1 MKILIL
7 NGPNLNLLGKR
18 EPEIYGSETLEDIAK
33 SLKAKFPDIDFQ
45 WEQSNSE
52 GRLIDI
58 LQTSEAAGVVFNPGA
73 FTHYSYALYDC
84 IKAVE
89 YKYPVVEVHI
99 SNINRREEFRRKSVI
114 APACA
119 GTISGLGTKGYE
131 LAVRWLV
138 EK

>member
-18 EPEIYGSETLEDIAK
+18 EPEIYGSDTLEDIEK
-33 SLKAKFPDIDFQ
+33 SLKEKFPGIDFQ

-58 LQTSEAAGVVFNPGA
+58 LQASDADGVIFNPGA
-73 FTHYSYALYDC
+73 FTHYSYALFDC

-89 YKYPVVEVHI
+89 NKFPVVEVHI
-99 SNINRREEFRRKSVI
+99 SNVHRREKFRRKSVI

-119 GTISGLGTKGYE
+119 GTVSGLGTKGYE
-131 LAVRWLV
+131 LAVRWFV
-138 EK
+138 DK